1 MQRHWNDH
9 ELVTHWSLSTDE
21 LALLLQRDASSR
33 LGMAASL
40 KFFQL
45 AGRFRT
51 STKEIPPVV
60 LHYLALYQHS
70 CHQPQSSKD
79 DHAMV
84 WG

>member
-21 LALLLQRDASSR
+21 LALLPQRDASSR

-45 AGRFRT
+45 RF
-51 STKEIPPVV
+51 PVV
-60 LHYLALYQHS
+60 IAQFWALRNYTLFHN
-70 CHQPQSSKD
+70 
-79 DHAMV
+79 
-84 WG
+84 GL